1 MIHFGHSSTYFG
13 ILDYVLPTSAKI
25 EVELEHSS
33 IILVLHIPVTHC
45 SFLLLNW
52 LFSKKIK

>member
-33 IILVLHIPVTHC
+33 IILVLHTSCYPLFIPVTKLA
-45 SFLLLNW
+45 F
-52 LFSKKIK
+52 FKKIK